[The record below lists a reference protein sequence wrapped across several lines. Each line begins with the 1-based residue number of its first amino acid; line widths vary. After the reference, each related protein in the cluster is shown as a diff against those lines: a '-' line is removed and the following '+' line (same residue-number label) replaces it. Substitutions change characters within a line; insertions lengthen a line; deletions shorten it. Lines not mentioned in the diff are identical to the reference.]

1 MDYLV
6 IKFGGSVIQEVHTNF
21 FKNIVSLMEEY
32 AIQPIVVHGGGPT
45 ISSLLQTLEVE
56 TKFIDGMRVT
66 DNQVL
71 DVAEM
76 VLSGLVNKEIVRKL
90 ITSGGNAIG
99 LSGADGAFLQAEP
112 LNIKQD
118 LGYVGKI
125 TSVNTSLLNI
135 FLDQKMIPVISPI
148 AVDLSGQRWNINA
161 DLAAAS
167 IAKELQAPLCLITN
181 VSGVMK
187 NGSVLP
193 YLTDIEIER
202 LIEDGTITGGMIPK
216 VRAAIE
222 CLREGINE
230 VVILNGADENVL
242 IDYINGKKVGTSIKE
257 AEMKRKIAK

>member
-1 MDYLV
+1 
-6 IKFGGSVIQEVHTNF
+6 
-21 FKNIVSLMEEY
+21 
-32 AIQPIVVHGGGPT
+32 
-45 ISSLLQTLEVE
+45 
-56 TKFIDGMRVT
+56 
-66 DNQVL
+66 
-71 DVAEM
+71 
-76 VLSGLVNKEIVRKL
+76 
-90 ITSGGNAIG
+90 
-99 LSGADGAFLQAEP
+99 
-112 LNIKQD
+112 
-118 LGYVGKI
+118 
-125 TSVNTSLLNI
+125 
-135 FLDQKMIPVISPI
+135 MIPVISPI